1 MGDGEMVSMNLVI
14 YHNTHGKMVK
24 TPLINSDIVKAQEN
38 IQFSKIIIYSPVIT
52 GIFPYFMV

>member
-38 IQFSKIIIYSPVIT
+38 I
-52 GIFPYFMV
+52 